1 MKYVKNTTILS
12 IFILMIAC
20 SDGTEKAD
28 GYGNFEATE
37 TIISSETNGKI
48 MQFNIEEGSMLIE
61 NTFIGYIDTVQ
72 LSLKR
77 DQLLI
82 SKKILAS
89 KSISVLSQIAVLE
102 AKLQS
107 LNIAKTRIEN
117 LLKDNA
123 GTQKQLDEVDGEINI
138 VKQQIKSIE
147 FQNLPI
153 LNESKNID
161 IQLNQVHHYI
171 LKSKIIN
178 PQNGTVIAKYA
189 EPNEITSFGKPLYKI
204 ADLNAMKLRVY
215 LSEKQLSKIQ
225 IGQKVTIKIDD
236 GSSMKSYDGK
246 IIWIASEAEFTPK
259 IIQTKEERVRL
270 VYAVKIAVINDGSIK
285 IGMPAEM
292 WMSN

>member
-107 LNIAKTRIEN
+107 
-117 LLKDNA
+117 
-123 GTQKQLDEVDGEINI
+123 
-138 VKQQIKSIE
+138 
-147 FQNLPI
+147 
-153 LNESKNID
+153 
-161 IQLNQVHHYI
+161 
-171 LKSKIIN
+171 
-178 PQNGTVIAKYA
+178 
-189 EPNEITSFGKPLYKI
+189 
-204 ADLNAMKLRVY
+204 
-215 LSEKQLSKIQ
+215 
-225 IGQKVTIKIDD
+225 
-236 GSSMKSYDGK
+236 
-246 IIWIASEAEFTPK
+246 
-259 IIQTKEERVRL
+259 
-270 VYAVKIAVINDGSIK
+270 
-285 IGMPAEM
+285 
-292 WMSN
+292 